1 MTTRFSSSSGS
12 STAAAVARST
22 GPCQRGARTRLSRS
36 RGGSGGGRRSPEAG
50 LGSGGVSG
58 RGVGTS
64 CVIESSVSGDR
75 PRSHATRNL
84 SQAHIDASSTI
95 DVRYL
100 HDLRPM
106 LDEKLPQDRSVA
118 AAFVLTVAADREI
131 GRVREHG
138 QERQV
143 MLGRGRGHSARSFL
157 VNSAHCAGAL
167 ASWPRFTVSRLG
179 ARFGNHTS
187 YQFASRTPFSAPHA
201 EDAEPCRFWCPLRA
215 GAGFRGEQLAHG
227 RLEDML
233 SGRGRQIN
241 GDRRH
246 FDERVVEAAAA
257 APVGRLL
264 RA

>member
-84 SQAHIDASSTI
+84 SQAHIDASSTT

-143 MLGRGRGHSARSFL
+143 MLGRGRGHFGPVLPGELRPL
-157 VNSAHCAGAL
+157 RRRPGILTTLH
-167 ASWPRFTVSRLG
+167 ASRGWERDSGTTR
-179 ARFGNHTS
+179 RTS
-187 YQFASRTPFSAPHA
+187 SASRTPFSAPHA

-215 GAGFRGEQLAHG
+215 GAGFRGEQLVQLMG
-227 RLEDML
+227 G
-233 SGRGRQIN
+233 SKTC
-241 GDRRH
+241 
-246 FDERVVEAAAA
+246 
-257 APVGRLL
+257 
-264 RA
+264 